1 MTSKEPSGRDELPTP
16 VPRAEPGRAT
26 VILLWGLRVLV
37 VGLSV
42 AVAWTFALGPGRGG
56 HLP

>member
-1 MTSKEPSGRDELPTP
+1 MSSEEPSGWDELPTP
-16 VPRAEPGRAT
+16 VPRAEPTPAT
-26 VILLWGLRVLV
+26 VILLWSLRVLV

-42 AVAWTFALGPGRGG
+42 VVGWTFALGLGRAG

>member
-1 MTSKEPSGRDELPTP
+1 VTSKEPSGKTELPGP
-16 VPRAEPGRAT
+16 LPRAEPGRAT

-42 AVAWTFALGPGRGG
+42 VVAWTFALGLGRGG